1 MIKCDHC
8 RRDLGHTI
16 HRYWQMRFCSPACV
30 EAYRGRLDDGTRT
43 KIQQLDF
50 AAAGNPR
57 RTAPPWL
64 AGLIQRLPR

>member
-8 RRDLGHTI
+8 RSDLGRNVQ
-16 HRYWQMRFCSPACV
+16 RYWQMRFCSPACV
-30 EAYRGRLDDGTRT
+30 EAYRGRLEDGTRT

-50 AAAGNPR
+50 VTAATPR
-57 RTAPPWL
+57 KPDMPWL